1 MPCLLPLEGVWDTI
15 WKHHMIVYNSIGYG
29 HAWNV
34 GMNLTVLS
42 MYVHYVSCIGNS
54 AHDVVHWR

>member
-1 MPCLLPLEGVWDTI
+1 
-15 WKHHMIVYNSIGYG
+15 MIVYNSIGYG

-42 MYVHYVSCIGNS
+42 MYVHYVSCIGTS